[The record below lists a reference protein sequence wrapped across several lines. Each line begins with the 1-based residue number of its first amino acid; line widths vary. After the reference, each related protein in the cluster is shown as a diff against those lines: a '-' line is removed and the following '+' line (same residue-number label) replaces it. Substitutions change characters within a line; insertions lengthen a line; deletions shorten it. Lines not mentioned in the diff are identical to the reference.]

1 MDFKLKTLLKFLSV
15 FAVVIM
21 FSVTAFSN
29 EFVIFPAKGQSN
41 EQLEKDKWECYQWAK
56 QNSGFDPMAP
66 PTAQSAPPPKQ
77 AQKGGAAR
85 GAAGGALLGFAV
97 GAIGNNDK
105 GKSTAIGA
113 AAGGLMGGARRR
125 NQVQEQNQAEQQW
138 AQKEAN
144 NYAQQRNGYNRAY
157 SACLEGKGY
166 TVR

>member
-21 FSVTAFSN
+21 FSGQAFSN

-41 EQLEKDKWECYQWAK
+41 EQMEKDKYECYQWAK

-66 PTAQSAPPPKQ
+66 PTAKSAPPPKQ
-77 AQKGGAAR
+77 AQKGGAVK
-85 GAAGGALLGFAV
+85 GAAGGALLGLTV
-97 GAIGNNDK
+97 GAIANNDK

-113 AAGGLMGGARRR
+113 VAGGLMGGMRRS
-125 NQVQEQNQAEQQW
+125 NQVEEQKKAEQQW

-166 TVR
+166 TVK

>member
-21 FSVTAFSN
+21 FSGPAFSN

-41 EQLEKDKWECYQWAK
+41 EQMEKDKYECYQWAK

-77 AQKGGAAR
+77 EQKGGAAR
-85 GAAGGALLGFAV
+85 GAAGGALLGLAV

-113 AAGGLMGGARRR
+113 VAGGLMGGARRR

-138 AQKEAN
+138 AQKESN

-166 TVR
+166 TVK